1 MDKARH
7 PDFLHSSH
15 TPHGHFSIHLVV
27 TSIFYASRTV
37 LDPRDR
43 AQDKNSP
50 VLLGIYFLGE
60 AEPRN

>member
-15 TPHGHFSIHLVV
+15 TPHGHFSNHLVIANIIY
-27 TSIFYASRTV
+27 TSGTV
-37 LDPRDR
+37 LDPRDW
-43 AQDKNSP
+43 AQEKATST
-50 VLLGIYFLGE
+50 LLGIHFLGE